1 VKPLVRAAAGPVIC
15 ALALTGLLCGWVVSG
30 GGGTFTKV
38 RLQITL
44 AALPMRGFT
53 PGSQVGSA
61 KGFLTIRDVTGTADQ
76 LVAASSPI
84 ARQVTVPGQLVVPA
98 HGTLTLSPFGA
109 DLVFEDP
116 ARYEAL
122 TSVPLTLTFKDAG
135 NVTIDVP
142 VTEPGT
148 P

>member
-1 VKPLVRAAAGPVIC
+1 VRPLIRAAAGPVIG
-15 ALALTGLLCGWVVSG
+15 ALALTGLLCGWVMSG
-30 GGGTFTKV
+30 GAGTFTRV

-53 PGSQVGSA
+53 PVSQNGPA
-61 KGFLTIRDVTGTADQ
+61 KSFLTIRDLSGTPDQ

-84 ARQVTVPGQLVVPA
+84 ARQVTVPAHLVVPA

-109 DLVFEDP
+109 DLVFRDP

-122 TSVPLTLTFKDAG
+122 TAVPLTLTFKDAG
-135 NVTIDVP
+135 AVTIDVP